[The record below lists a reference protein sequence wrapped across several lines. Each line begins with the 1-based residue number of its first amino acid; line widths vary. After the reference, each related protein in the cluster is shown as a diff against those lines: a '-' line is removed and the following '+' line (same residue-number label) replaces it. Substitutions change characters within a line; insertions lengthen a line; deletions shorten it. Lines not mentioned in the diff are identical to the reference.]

1 MALAWLSSSEGLL
14 GSISHGRQ
22 WELGNP
28 GSIGKDIKSRAGL
41 TQASVMTL
49 CSSFWFLFISLFIF
63 NVYECFVYIYVLVPR
78 EPEEGVIRYV
88 GFVSFHMHSGNR
100 TGSL

>member
-22 WELGNP
+22 WELRGTA
-28 GSIGKDIKSRAGL
+28 SVGKATKSRAGL
-41 TQASVMTL
+41 TQSSVLTL
-49 CSSFWFLFISLFIF
+49 CSSSWFLFISLFIF
-63 NVYECFVYIYVLVPR
+63 NVYECFVYIYVLEPT